1 VNALHFVAYVL
12 AGLAVGGAV
21 GYVLGRRTEGD
32 RRGFWL
38 AAAGLIAAC
47 VVADYFG
54 VVLALE
60 WLRTGAVCAMAGAL
74 TGLKY
79 GGMPEVRVWESPPR
93 PPAAESDDTPP
104 PRDADAS

>member
-1 VNALHFVAYVL
+1 MVRFVAYAL

-21 GYVLGRRTEGD
+21 GYVLGRRTVSN

-38 AAAGLIAAC
+38 TAAGLITVC

-54 VVLALE
+54 VVLGVE

-79 GGMPEVRVWESPPR
+79 GGMQEVRVWE
-93 PPAAESDDTPP
+93 TPP
-104 PRDADAS
+104 PCVADNDDEPPPKDTDGS

>member
-1 VNALHFVAYVL
+1 VNALRFVAYAL
-12 AGLAVGGAV
+12 GGLVVGGAV
-21 GYVLGRRTEGD
+21 GYALGRRTVSD

-38 AAAGLIAAC
+38 TAAGLIAAC

-54 VVLALE
+54 VVLGAE

-79 GGMPEVRVWESPPR
+79 GGMQEVRVWESPSA
-93 PPAAESDDTPP
+93 PPAAENDDAPP
-104 PRDADAS
+104 PEDSGAS